1 MIKETINTNNS
12 LEELSNKNDFEFI
25 NSLENYIDE
34 IHQKIL
40 EQKNKRKQVI
50 GILKVLNIQNDAI
63 SNASSSLNN
72 ISEIITLVNSNI
84 NSLYTIEVDLNN
96 ICRDFTTSYVP
107 NAFNN
112 ASDSVFDSIKTNITN
127 YSTELSNID
136 TVLEQNNQKIDNY
149 LKENANLINTTIS
162 DVFSSK
168 DINFTNE
175 SNNNNNV
182 ALNSELYLDNPY
194 LVVSEKEKKV
204 FLPYKVSEINGYL
217 EKYPNSYANFED
229 VVKKE
234 FILSLDYYT
243 KKPVYTRFRETY
255 SLIRDREGKSILE
268 ALKYSF
274 DLMFKDDL
282 NPCIIA
288 ACKTQNQLDDY
299 LTCLDHQNLDAF
311 EHFKIQFL
319 VNPL

>member
-1 MIKETINTNNS
+1 MIKETTNTNNS

-25 NSLENYIDE
+25 NSLENNIDE
-34 IHQKIL
+34 IHQKIQ

-50 GILKVLNIQNDAI
+50 GILKVLNIQNDNT
-63 SNASSSLNN
+63 SNISSSLSN

-84 NSLYTIEVDLNN
+84 NSLYTIEIDLNN
-96 ICRDFTTSYVP
+96 ICRDFTNSYVP

-112 ASDSVFDSIKTNITN
+112 ASDSIFDSIKSNIDN
-127 YSTELSNID
+127 YSTELSNLD
-136 TVLEQNNQKIDNY
+136 TALEQNNQKIDNY
-149 LKENANLINTTIS
+149 LQENANLINTTIS
-162 DVFSSK
+162 DVFSNK
-168 DINFTNE
+168 DINSTNE
-175 SNNNNNV
+175 ANDNIS
-182 ALNSELYLDNPY
+182 LNSELYLDNPY

-204 FLPYKVSEINGYL
+204 FLPYKVSEINSYL
-217 EKYPNSYANFED
+217 EKYPKSYSNFED

-243 KKPVYTRFRETY
+243 KRPVYTRFRETY

-299 LTCLDHQNLDAF
+299 LVCLDHNNLDAF

>member
-1 MIKETINTNNS
+1 MIKETINNS
-12 LEELSNKNDFEFI
+12 NDLEELSNKNDFEFM
-25 NSLENYIDE
+25 NSLENNIDE

-40 EQKNKRKQVI
+40 EQKNKRKQVT
-50 GILKVLNIQNDAI
+50 GILKSQDITKNS
-63 SNASSSLNN
+63 SNLSN
-72 ISEIITLVNSNI
+72 ISEIITLVNTNI
-84 NSLYTIEVDLNN
+84 NLLYTVEIDLNN
-96 ICRDFTTSYVP
+96 ICRDFTNTYVSDT
-107 NAFNN
+107 FNN
-112 ASDSVFDSIKTNITN
+112 PSDSVFDSIKSNITN
-127 YSTELSNID
+127 YSAELSNID
-136 TVLEQNNQKIDNY
+136 TILEQNSKKIDNY
-149 LKENANLINTTIS
+149 LKENANLINTTVSNIF
-162 DVFSSK
+162 V
-168 DINFTNE
+168 NTN
-175 SNNNNNV
+175 
-182 ALNSELYLDNPY
+182 LNSSDDFSKNITLNNELYLDNPY

-204 FLPYKVSEINGYL
+204 FLPYKVSEINSYL
-217 EKYPNSYANFED
+217 EKYPNSYSNFED

-243 KKPVYTRFRETY
+243 KRPVYTRFRETY

>member
-1 MIKETINTNNS
+1 MIKEVLKNNS
-12 LEELSNKNDFEFI
+12 LEELLSKNDFEFI
-25 NSLENYIDE
+25 SSLEKNIDE
-34 IHQKIL
+34 IHQKIA

-50 GILKVLNIQNDAI
+50 SILKVLNIQNDTTPL
-63 SNASSSLNN
+63 ASSTLSN
-72 ISEIITLVNSNI
+72 ISEIIPLVNSNI
-84 NSLYTIEVDLNN
+84 NSLYTVEVDLNN
-96 ICRDFTTSYVP
+96 ICRDFTNAYVP

-112 ASDSVFDSIKTNITN
+112 ASDFVFTSIKSNITN
-127 YSTELSNID
+127 YSTELSNLD
-136 TVLEQNNQKIDNY
+136 TILEQNNKKIDNY
-149 LKENANLINTTIS
+149 LNENANLINTTIS

-168 DINFTNE
+168 DINSTTE
-175 SNNNNNV
+175 SNNNV
-182 ALNSELYLDNPY
+182 ALNNELYLDNPY

-204 FLPYKVSEINGYL
+204 FLPYKVSEINSYL
-217 EKYPNSYANFED
+217 EKYPNSYSNFED

-243 KKPVYTRFRETY
+243 KRPVYTRFRETY

-282 NPCIIA
+282 NPCVIA
-288 ACKTQNQLDDY
+288 ACKTQTQLDDY
-299 LTCLDHQNLDAF
+299 LTCLDHRNLDAF